1 MRRLL
6 GSALVL
12 TAGAAV
18 SMVFLRPGRP
28 PLASTP
34 AVAASPQPPPVVVGP
49 GRVEPAS
56 EEIKVSA
63 EIDGRLREVAVDEGS
78 RVRQGDV
85 IAAIENGDYR
95 ARVSLAEAEVAS
107 REAELQRVIAGAR
120 AEERREAAAAVREAE
135 ATLAHDRAELSR
147 YQALYADRLTAR
159 EQVETRQTAANEAE
173 AHLEAA
179 RQHLALVEAT
189 ARTEDRDRAQAQVQ
203 LARARLAE
211 AQSLLE
217 KTTIHAPISGLVL
230 RRYLRTGE
238 TVQPGTAIVTMGD
251 VSRLRVRMELDERD
265 VARVHA
271 GQTAWCTAD
280 AYGDRRFDGRIVR
293 VGQILGRKNVH
304 TDDPA
309 ERTDTKVL
317 EVLVELAAGV
327 PLPPGLRVDVYVP
340 AKQ

>member
-1 MRRLL
+1 MRRF
-6 GSALVL
+6 LVL
-12 TAGAAV
+12 V
-18 SMVFLRPGRP
+18 SMLMAMGALTLVFLRSGRS
-28 PLASTP
+28 PLAGTP
-34 AVAASPQPPPVVVGP
+34 AVAASPQPAPAVVGP

-56 EEIKVSA
+56 EEVRVSA
-63 EIDGRLREVAVDEGS
+63 EIEGRLREVVVDEGS
-78 RVRQGDV
+78 RVRQGDT

-107 REAELQRVIAGAR
+107 REAEFERVMAGAR

-135 ATLAHDRAELSR
+135 AGLAHDRAELGR

-159 EQVETRQTAANEAE
+159 EQVETRQTAASEAE
-173 AHLEAA
+173 ARLEAA
-179 RQHLALVEAT
+179 RQHLALVEAA
-189 ARTEDRDRAQAQVQ
+189 ARSEDQNRAQAQVQ

-217 KTTIHAPISGLVL
+217 KTTIHAPISGVVL

-238 TVQPGTAIVTMGD
+238 TAQPGTAIVTLGD

-265 VARVHA
+265 VARVRV
-271 GQTAWCTAD
+271 GQAAWCTAD
-280 AYGDRRFDGRIVR
+280 AYADRRFDGRIVR
-293 VGQILGRKNVH
+293 VGQMLGRKNVH

-317 EVLVELAAGV
+317 EVLVELAPGIS
-327 PLPPGLRVDVYVP
+327 LPPGLRMDVFVP
-340 AKQ
+340 SKP